1 MRNASLFILI
11 SLLAASCSVFRP
23 DSMPTNNPGDEV
35 INTGYGSS
43 RRDAVTGSIGKVKM
57 DNNRTYNNIYE
68 FLQGKVPGVQV
79 VGESIRI
86 RGINSI
92 NSGTDPLILVDGIEM
107 QDISFLNPYDVA
119 HVEVLK
125 DASASIYGVR
135 GSNGVILITTKGAD
149 DVQK

>member
-1 MRNASLFILI
+1 MRNVSLLILI
-11 SLLAASCSVFRP
+11 CMLAVSCSALR
-23 DSMPTNNPGDEV
+23 SGNASGKNPGDEV
-35 INTGYGSS
+35 INTGYTSS
-43 RRDAVTGSIGKVKM
+43 RRDAVTGSISKVKM

-79 VGESIRI
+79 VGETIRI

-92 NSGTDPLILVDGIEM
+92 NSSSDPLILVDGVEM
-107 QDISFLNPYDVA
+107 TDISALNPRDVA

-135 GSNGVILITTKGAD
+135 GGNGVILITTKTAD
-149 DVQK
+149 NGR